1 MLQSNHDARRSFN
14 ERGSEMECGN
24 TLIEKGDLRSPREI
38 ASAGDYLVDR
48 LAPLTGHVDPTVD
61 IWIGELLF
69 ESSG

>member
-1 MLQSNHDARRSFN
+1 
-14 ERGSEMECGN
+14 MECGN